1 MDKKL
6 VKKNPAK
13 FIYLEQILLNIKD
26 ENVPLPEK
34 LKFIKLFADKLNEF
48 IETETSNKPTAKEK
62 KKDKTKSKKKDSSG
76 EFKSLYKKISVI
88 DEEFAEVFNTSVIP
102 ELEKNKIFI
111 SNFDSLNETQTQFVN
126 ELFEKQFK
134 PVLNPYSINADSIQ
148 SLFKNGQSYFVLKT
162 LRTPKTNEKPVAE
175 TNTEE
180 EQEETLSYEYI
191 LIELAG
197 SIPKFIDLPSANIG
211 NTEIITAN
219 EIIKNNARKL
229 LPDYQ
234 ISEAHSITL
243 YANDEIDNDWVLFAD
258 KNVTSDILKDI
269 RKLLGIKKN
278 NIFTEPA
285 YIKINYLNA
294 YIFNKL
300 PGIDE
305 EYKPIDNN
313 ILSSSSNMFD
323 IISRQDVL
331 LSLPFHSINYVTNF
345 LRQVADDPFVSEIRL
360 TESQLTQDPN
370 FIIALLN
377 AIKKDKRVIVYIN
390 DDGNVL
396 NDFRESGINVVLNS
410 TGMELNSEIIMVK
423 RRENEGEK
431 NYVYFS
437 TRNLNRKNIA
447 VTDLGLFTSNNA
459 IAEEV
464 NYFFNFLQLGTKGF
478 EFNELLVSGLNMKKE
493 LTKLIG
499 NEIKNAEA
507 GKDGYI
513 MIKLNKFEDKKLINA
528 LLKASEAG
536 VKIKL
541 LISENCLLESED
553 LNPNIQIKYLI
564 NVLPEHSRMII
575 FYNDGEPLI
584 YASSGDWTKEDL
596 SKKISVAFPVKQID
610 LRTKLVDVINLY
622 SRSTQR
628 AVYDYLKSENIGS

>member
-6 VKKNPAK
+6 IKKNPAK

-26 ENVPLPEK
+26 ENIPLPEK

-48 IETETSNKPTAKEK
+48 IETETSDGQRQK
-62 KKDKTKSKKKDSSG
+62 KKTKKKDSSRG
-76 EFKSLYKKISVI
+76 FKSLYKKISVI
-88 DEEFAEVFNTSVIP
+88 DDEFAEVFNDSVIP
-102 ELEKNKIFI
+102 ELENNKIFTRD
-111 SNFDSLNETQTQFVN
+111 FDSLNETQTQFVN

-148 SLFKNGQSYFVLKT
+148 SFFKNGQTYFVLKAQKAKEINDK
-162 LRTPKTNEKPVAE
+162 PAAENDIKEEK
-175 TNTEE
+175 
-180 EQEETLSYEYI
+180 EETLSYEYI

-197 SIPKFIDLPSANIG
+197 SIPKFIDLPSDR
-211 NTEIITAN
+211 TEIITAN
-219 EIIKNNARKL
+219 EIIKHNAERL
-229 LPDYQ
+229 LPDYK
-234 ISEAHSITL
+234 ISEVHSITL
-243 YANDEIDNDWVLFAD
+243 YANDETDNDWVLFAD
-258 KNVTSDILKDI
+258 KNAPSDVLKDI

-285 YIKINYLNA
+285 YININYLIA

-313 ILSSSSNMFD
+313 VLSKSSNMFD

-331 LSLPFHSINYVTNF
+331 LSLPFHSINYIINF
-345 LRQVADDPFVSEIRL
+345 LRQASDDPFVSEIRL

-377 AIKKDKRVIVYIN
+377 AIKKDKRVTVYIN

-396 NDFRESGINVVLNS
+396 NDFRESGINVILNS

-431 NYVYFS
+431 SYVYFS
-437 TRNLNRKNIA
+437 TRNLNSKNIA
-447 VTDLGLFTSNNA
+447 ITDLGLFTSNNA
-459 IAEEV
+459 VAEEV

-478 EFNELLVSGLNMKKE
+478 EFNGLLVSGLNMKKE

-513 MIKLNKFEDKKLINA
+513 MIKLNKLEDKKLITA
-528 LLKASEAG
+528 LLKASETG

-541 LISENCLLESED
+541 LISESSLLEKED
-553 LNPNIQIKYLI
+553 LINSNIQIKYLI

-596 SKKISVAFPVKQID
+596 SKKISVAFPIKQID

-622 SRSTQR
+622 SKGSQR
-628 AVYDYLKSENIGS
+628 AVYDYLKSES